1 MTPYRILSES
11 LIRIC
16 SYLINF
22 GKFKEK
28 KDGFFL
34 KESNVRKVS
43 KYEFFSGPYFSE
55 FGLNTEIYKER
66 IRENTDQ
73 KKLRIWTLFR
83 QRGFLYNDL

>member
-1 MTPYRILSES
+1 MIPYRILSES
-11 LIRIC
+11 LIHIC

-28 KDGFFL
+28 KEDFLL

-55 FGLNTEIYKER
+55 FRLNTEIYKVR

-83 QRGFLYNDL
+83 